1 MMLSLEGESDKLN
14 VEGEIVKFNLH
25 KQECKCDEKRQKLIS
40 PIW

>member
-1 MMLSLEGESDKLN
+1 MLSLEGESDKLN

-25 KQECKCDEKRQKLIS
+25 KQEYKCDEKRRKLIS